1 MSPRRAWTLVLAGL
15 ALSSLVSWTARVAG
29 LWWLMFLAVIGFVL
43 VLVAGLFILVLTRTQ
58 RQP

>member
-1 MSPRRAWTLVLAGL
+1 MSPRRAWTLGLAGL

-58 RQP
+58 RQA

>member
-58 RQP
+58 RQA